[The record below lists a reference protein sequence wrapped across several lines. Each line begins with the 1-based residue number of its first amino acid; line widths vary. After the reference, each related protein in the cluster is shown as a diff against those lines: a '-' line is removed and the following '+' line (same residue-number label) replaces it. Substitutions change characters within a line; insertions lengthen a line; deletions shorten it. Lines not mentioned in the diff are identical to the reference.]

1 MQQTSNSQ
9 VSNMQVVDMH
19 GDAPLQAGHYDYT
32 KPSRTDSGLEC
43 FGLTGNSDIL
53 NSSCFRLNFIARHA
67 AAQATFI
74 VVNEQIALGIYNSCW
89 STGPIVTK
97 TLGQGC
103 YGIHLQL
110 TGCQT
115 LTVDG
120 VSGKL
125 PPLSCSLLR
134 YPKGKVIESVIH
146 GSDAPLAHVC
156 LVFSAQLLQEK
167 FQLSHRQ
174 LSSFLIPAGHLLNT
188 PYIGQYSATLAMQQI
203 GYDLLNL
210 SLSPYT
216 TSLYAE
222 AKALE
227 LIALYLQQQQ
237 PAEQPATVPGVRPA
251 ETQKLYQAKQQ
262 LEREFQSPPTLDSLG
277 RQVGLNRRKL
287 AEGFK
292 TLFGKSV
299 YEYVLMLRMQKAQ
312 ELLRNGHCGH
322 HGHIGLVARQVGY
335 DHQSSFTKAFRQ
347 YAGISPSRFIG
358 L

>member
-1 MQQTSNSQ
+1 MQQTSDRQASNIQ
-9 VSNMQVVDMH
+9 VIDMH
-19 GDAPLQAGHYDYT
+19 GDAPMQAGHYDYT
-32 KPSRTDSGLEC
+32 KPSITDSRLER
-43 FGLTGNSDIL
+43 FGLTGNSRKL
-53 NSSCFRLNFIARHA
+53 NSSCFRLSFIARHA

-74 VVNEQIALGIYNSCW
+74 AVNEQLTLGIYNSCW

-97 TLGQGC
+97 TLGQGY

-125 PPLSCSLLR
+125 SALTCSLLR
-134 YPKGKVIESVIH
+134 YPKGKVIESVTNS
-146 GSDAPLAHVC
+146 SDAPLTHVC
-156 LVFSAQLLQEK
+156 LVFSTQLLQEK
-167 FQLSHRQ
+167 FQLSHRKLLNL
-174 LSSFLIPAGHLLNT
+174 LSPAGRLLNT
-188 PYIGQYSATLAMQQI
+188 AYIGQYSATLAMQQV

-237 PAEQPATVPGVRPA
+237 PIVQPATVPYMRSA

-312 ELLRNGHCGH
+312 ELLRNAHCSH

-335 DHQSSFTKAFRQ
+335 DHPSSFTKAFRQ